1 MKTATILYKICRQ
14 AYQRDYG
21 MYPMPFYEVKV
32 IQGEHEYSLHELVS
46 VKISQALTTNSG
58 LDVGNANSSVCHLT
72 VKESSDNWER
82 MAQFTVQFRMVKTD
96 SNITSEW
103 ITAGVFWTDERS
115 EDTQGNLVITGY
127 DAMLMLEKTWA
138 DKIPQALLPAN
149 FPITAKAWATMIQN
163 AELANFADLT
173 QLDDTVAF
181 VGLSTSATIR
191 DTLKSI
197 AAVHAGN
204 WTILGTDTLT
214 LVPYVNVSSSETTK
228 FVTLGYD
235 GIQATQFTTT
245 PAFDAVSGVH
255 LETEAGTV
263 MEAGDDTG
271 YRMKSICSVST
282 TAGVAALC
290 LSKIEDYVYKPFTAT
305 NARIDPLVD
314 LGDSVQ
320 VGEEIYQ
327 IMSLEWNFSKMVT
340 ALVSAPYDQE
350 IDHEYTVPSPETK
363 TYRKTLSLVDDKMG
377 EYVPYDQFATAI
389 EQNEQAVVLAASH
402 TYVTQT
408 LFNQEISAIQSQLD
422 GSIQTWSGNAVP
434 TLNNAP
440 ASSWTTA
447 ALKAEHV
454 GDTYFVNSDA
464 GIPEAGNYY
473 RFEENN
479 GVYSWQL
486 LTDSALTEALAKA
499 AEALAAAEDAQET
512 ADESLAEVQMKGR
525 IFVAQPTDAQAY
537 SIGDLWVN
545 ATYGSTYSNDVLK
558 CKTAKAAGDAFN
570 IAHWEKASKY
580 TDDAAVNTLRQEVE
594 AEFLVQADNIAAK
607 VSRTGGTNA
616 ANSFSWQ
623 LNDTGHRWFA
633 NGSQDPVV
641 SITGTG
647 LAVKGEINATSGY
660 IGNGSSG
667 FTIGNTSI
675 YNGVTSM
682 SDTSHYGVYLGTD
695 GISLGKGAFKV
706 TNTGELYAQS
716 GTFEGNV
723 YAKNIDYGG
732 NYGTLS
738 GAGITPYTIG
748 DSNIAR
754 AGDYGALTTASLS
767 SGVQGSLAL
776 ADNFGLATTQN
787 SAWYP
792 SYFRATSI
800 KAVNGSY
807 AGEFYVDFG
816 DESTLTLSN
825 HYHQITANNDGTV
838 TIGAPYNSN
847 TPPSFNIADTHFY
860 RDAVSA
866 VTIASGNVVATT
878 GSNVGSYSTG
888 FDFDLTNYLYTPP
901 ASPNIAFGR
910 IEILNASGTLL
921 KRIRVQVPNN
931 TTSVTVTGAS
941 GLASDSS
948 NYTTYDLAAS
958 FAASSIYDSGNTLYA
973 RTQVTLSNGVTSII
987 RAAIPDTSGSVTTQ
1001 SITGITT
1008 DSTDYTTY
1016 DLTVNRSAAQ
1026 IYTTSSYQYGRAT
1039 ITLSNGNTST
1049 IRMRMPNQSSSVTMS
1064 SVTGLTTSSTDYTTY
1079 DFTVSRGAS
1088 TLYTSGSYTYGRATI
1103 ALSNG
1108 NTSTL
1113 RFRVPASSGTISSI
1127 TVTRDHDPDNYDTIR
1142 ECMPDWDLSVS
1153 GKVYINVKLEA
1164 KNSSG
1169 TVLSTATGKV
1179 NATDIA
1185 GFFSTVS
1192 ATVLATTTS
1201 SANNNYDVEVDTTGF
1216 TNAFYK
1222 SGSYQFVR
1230 FQFKNEEGDNLD
1242 IVRVKMASTDTAISE
1257 VLALTST
1264 SSTYTTYD
1272 RQVSFAASSIYTP
1285 SGSSTEYARVQVNLN
1300 NGTHE
1305 VIRVALPASVT
1316 VTDIESHCTSQDYS
1330 DYWQNSLGQWMLKVR
1345 AMNGSTQLYEKSLNI
1360 QHAVNYGGTLSWDI
1374 HQHYDMGQADGWD
1387 CVVTTGSG
1395 QQHTFWSPSRIYQ

>member
-1 MKTATILYKICRQ
+1 MKSATIMYKICRQ

-21 MYPMPFYEVKV
+21 SYPLPSYEIRVL
-32 IQGEHEYSLHELVS
+32 QDEQEYSLHELVS
-46 VKISQALTTNSG
+46 VKITQALTTNSG
-58 LDVGNANSSVCHLT
+58 IDIGNANSSVCKLT
-72 VKESSDNWER
+72 VKESSANWAR
-82 MAQFTVQFRMVKTD
+82 MAQFTVQFRMVYPQN
-96 SNITSEW
+96 SITSEW

-115 EDTQGNLVITGY
+115 EDTQGNLIITGY
-127 DAMLMLEKTWA
+127 DAMLMHEQTWA

-181 VGLSTSATIR
+181 VGLNTSVTIR

-204 WTILGTDTLT
+204 WTIMGTDSLT
-214 LVPYVNVSSSETTK
+214 LIPYVNVSSSETTK

-255 LETEAGTV
+255 LETESGNV

-271 YRMKSICSVST
+271 YRVKSVCSVST

-290 LSKIEDYVYKPFTAT
+290 LSQIEDYVYKPFTAV

-327 IMSLEWNFSKMVT
+327 ITSLDWNFSKMVT

-377 EYVPYDQFATAI
+377 DYVPWDEMSTAI

-408 LFNQEISAIQSQLD
+408 VFNQEISAIQSQLD

-499 AEALAAAEDAQET
+499 TEALATANAAQDA

-580 TDDAAVNTLRQEVE
+580 TDDAAVNTLRQEVT

-607 VSRTGGTNA
+607 VSKQGGSNA

-623 LNDTGHRWFA
+623 LTDSGHRWYA
-633 NGSQDPVV
+633 NGAQDPVV

-682 SDTSHYGVYLGTD
+682 SDTAHYGVYLGTD
-695 GISLGKGAFKV
+695 GISLGKGAFRV
-706 TNTGELYAQS
+706 TNTGQLYAQS

-723 YAKNIDYGG
+723 YAKNINYGG
-732 NYGTLS
+732 SYGTLS
-738 GAGITPYTIG
+738 GAGITEHTIG
-748 DSNIAR
+748 DANIAQ
-754 AGDYGALTTASLS
+754 AGNYGALTTASLS
-767 SGVQGSLAL
+767 QGVQGSLAL
-776 ADNFGLATTQN
+776 ADGYGLAITQGT
-787 SAWYP
+787 SSYP
-792 SYFRATSI
+792 PYFTAGSVYGTSSV
-800 KAVNGSY
+800 ASRTFSVENASGEELYHLNDHYHSFTEVNGKIVIGIPHNNAS
-807 AGEFYVDFG
+807 VD
-816 DESTLTLSN
+816 N
-825 HYHQITANNDGTV
+825 R
-838 TIGAPYNSN
+838 
-847 TPPSFNIADTHFY
+847 SFNIADTQTY
-860 RDAVSA
+860 RDGVAAVSVSSRA
-866 VTIASGNVVATT
+866 VLYCNATNYN
-878 GSNVGSYSTG
+878 SFDTG
-888 FDFDLTNYLYTPP
+888 FDCDM
-901 ASPNIAFGR
+901 
-910 IEILNASGTLL
+910 SG
-921 KRIRVQVPNN
+921 
-931 TTSVTVTGAS
+931 
-941 GLASDSS
+941 SS
-948 NYTTYDLAAS
+948 YH
-958 FAASSIYDSGNTLYA
+958 YDS
-973 RTQVTLSNGVTSII
+973 NGS
-987 RAAIPDTSGSVTTQ
+987 
-1001 SITGITT
+1001 
-1008 DSTDYTTY
+1008 
-1016 DLTVNRSAAQ
+1016 
-1026 IYTTSSYQYGRAT
+1026 
-1039 ITLSNGNTST
+1039 
-1049 IRMRMPNQSSSVTMS
+1049 
-1064 SVTGLTTSSTDYTTY
+1064 
-1079 DFTVSRGAS
+1079 
-1088 TLYTSGSYTYGRATI
+1088 TYGRLEI
-1103 ALSNG
+1103 RN
-1108 NTSTL
+1108 
-1113 RFRVPASSGTISSI
+1113 SSGTALKTIRVKLPAGGSGSITSI
-1127 TVTRDHDPDNYDTIR
+1127 TVTREHDPRDYATIR
-1142 ECMPDWDLSVS
+1142 ECMPDWDLSDNTNAFIKVKLQAYS
-1153 GKVYINVKLEA
+1153 GTTAIGSVYDGKVC
-1164 KNSSG
+1164 
-1169 TVLSTATGKV
+1169 V
-1179 NATDIA
+1179 NDIA
-1185 GFFSTVS
+1185 GFFSS
-1192 ATVLATTTS
+1192 DQATILATTTTT
-1201 SANNNYDVEVDTTGF
+1201 ANNNYDFEVDTTGY
-1216 TNAFYK
+1216 TNAFFNT
-1222 SGSYQFVR
+1222 GGYQYVR
-1230 FQFKNEEGDNLD
+1230 FRLQNEEGDNLD
-1242 IVRVKMASTDTAISE
+1242 IVRVKMASTNTAITE
-1257 VLALTST
+1257 VLALTSN

-1272 RQVSFAASSIYTP
+1272 RQASFLASSVYTP

>member
-1 MKTATILYKICRQ
+1 MKSATILYKICRQ

-21 MYPMPFYEVKV
+21 GYPLPFYEIRVL
-32 IQGEHEYSLHELVS
+32 QGQQEYSLHELVS

-58 LDVGNANSSVCHLT
+58 IDIGNANSSVCKLT
-72 VKESSDNWER
+72 VKESSENWAR
-82 MAQFTVQFRMVKTD
+82 MAQFTVQFRMVYPQN
-96 SNITSEW
+96 SITSEW
-103 ITAGVFWTDERS
+103 LTAGVFWTDERS
-115 EDTQGNLVITGY
+115 KDTQGNLLITGY
-127 DAMLMLEKTWA
+127 DAMLMHEQTWA

-181 VGLSTSATIR
+181 VGLNTSDTIR

-204 WTILGTDTLT
+204 WTILGTDSLT
-214 LVPYVNVSSSETTK
+214 LIPYVNVSSSETTK

-255 LETEAGTV
+255 LETESGNV

-271 YRMKSICSVST
+271 YRVKSVCSVST

-290 LSKIEDYVYKPFTAT
+290 LSQIEDYVYKPFMAV

-327 IMSLEWNFSKMVT
+327 ITSLDWNFSKMVT

-363 TYRKTLSLVDDKMG
+363 TYRKTLSLVNDKMG
-377 EYVPYDQFATAI
+377 DYVPWDEMSTAI

-408 LFNQEISAIQSQLD
+408 VFNQEVSAIQSQLD
-422 GSIQTWSGNAVP
+422 GSIQTWSGNVVP

-512 ADESLAEVQMKGR
+512 ADESMAEVQMKGR

-537 SIGDLWVN
+537 SVGDLWVN

-570 IAHWEKASKY
+570 IAHWELASKY
-580 TDDAAVNTLRQEVE
+580 TDDAAVNALRTEVQ
-594 AEFLVQADNIAAK
+594 AELSVQADNIAAK
-607 VSRTGGTNA
+607 VSQTGGNNIT
-616 ANSFSWQ
+616 NSFSWQ
-623 LNDTGHRWFA
+623 MTSSGHKWYA
-633 NGSQDPVV
+633 NGGVDPVV

-667 FTIGNTSI
+667 FTIGSTSI
-675 YNGVTSM
+675 YNGMTSM
-682 SDTSHYGVYLGTD
+682 SDTDHYGVYLGTD
-695 GISLGKGAFKV
+695 GIALGKGAFRV
-706 TNTGELYAQS
+706 TNTGQLYAQS

-825 HYHQITANNDGTV
+825 HYHQISVTSGGLV

-847 TPPSFNIADTHFY
+847 TPPSFNIADTQFY
-860 RDAVSA
+860 RDSVSA
-866 VTIASGNVVATT
+866 VTVASRAVLYCNATNYN
-878 GSNVGSYSTG
+878 SFDTG
-888 FDFDLTNYLYTPP
+888 FDCDM
-901 ASPNIAFGR
+901 
-910 IEILNASGTLL
+910 SG
-921 KRIRVQVPNN
+921 
-931 TTSVTVTGAS
+931 
-941 GLASDSS
+941 SS
-948 NYTTYDLAAS
+948 YH
-958 FAASSIYDSGNTLYA
+958 YDS
-973 RTQVTLSNGVTSII
+973 NGS
-987 RAAIPDTSGSVTTQ
+987 
-1001 SITGITT
+1001 
-1008 DSTDYTTY
+1008 
-1016 DLTVNRSAAQ
+1016 
-1026 IYTTSSYQYGRAT
+1026 
-1039 ITLSNGNTST
+1039 
-1049 IRMRMPNQSSSVTMS
+1049 
-1064 SVTGLTTSSTDYTTY
+1064 
-1079 DFTVSRGAS
+1079 
-1088 TLYTSGSYTYGRATI
+1088 TYGRLEI
-1103 ALSNG
+1103 RN
-1108 NTSTL
+1108 
-1113 RFRVPASSGTISSI
+1113 SSGTALKTIRVKLPAGGSGSITSI
-1127 TVTRDHDPDNYDTIR
+1127 TVTREHDPRNYATIH
-1142 ECMPDWDLSVS
+1142 ECMPDWDTSDNTNVFIKVKLQAYSGS
-1153 GKVYINVKLEA
+1153 TAIGTLYDGKVC
-1164 KNSSG
+1164 
-1169 TVLSTATGKV
+1169 V
-1179 NATDIA
+1179 NDIA
-1185 GFFSTVS
+1185 GFFSS
-1192 ATVLATTTS
+1192 DQATILATRTS
-1201 SANNNYDVEVDTTGF
+1201 SENNVYDLDVDTTGY
-1216 TNAFYK
+1216 TNAFFNT
-1222 SGSYQFVR
+1222 GGYQYVR
-1230 FQFKNEEGDNLD
+1230 FRLQNEEGDNLD
-1242 IVRVKMASTDTAISE
+1242 IVRVKMPATNTAITE
-1257 VLALTST
+1257 VLALTSN

-1272 RQVSFAASSIYTP
+1272 RQASFLASSVYTP

-1300 NGTHE
+1300 NGTYE

-1345 AMNGSTQLYEKSLNI
+1345 AMNGSTQLYEKSLNV
-1360 QHAVNYGGTLSWDI
+1360 QHAVNYGKANAVSWVQLLSSDYSLANKQATLYC
-1374 HQHYDMGQADGWD
+1374 YDSDNNL
-1387 CVVTTGSG
+1387 
-1395 QQHTFWSPSRIYQ
+1395 IYQQNVRISYDPT